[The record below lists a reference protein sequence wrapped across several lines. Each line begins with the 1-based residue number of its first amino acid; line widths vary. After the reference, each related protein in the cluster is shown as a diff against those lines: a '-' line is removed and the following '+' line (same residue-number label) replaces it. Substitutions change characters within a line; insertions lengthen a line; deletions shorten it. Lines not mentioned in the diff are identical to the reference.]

1 MHSHIMNNFRH
12 SISGAATFKEN
23 HINWEAIVHQD
34 KLISLERDM
43 QEAVNLQHRP
53 AAGFSGLDI
62 YWVIWEIEYDI
73 TFILACY
80 FQIIGFY
87 G

>member
-1 MHSHIMNNFRH
+1 MHSNIMNNFRH
-12 SISGAATFKEN
+12 LISGETTFKEN
-23 HINWEAIVHQD
+23 NINWEAIVHQD

-53 AAGFSGLDI
+53 AADFSGLYT

-80 FQIIGFY
+80 FQVIGFY

>member
-1 MHSHIMNNFRH
+1 MHSNIMNNFRH
-12 SISGAATFKEN
+12 LISGETTFKEN

-53 AAGFSGLDI
+53 AADFSGLYI
-62 YWVIWEIEYDI
+62 Y
-73 TFILACY
+73 
-80 FQIIGFY
+80 
-87 G
+87 

>member
-1 MHSHIMNNFRH
+1 MHSNIMNNFRH
-12 SISGAATFKEN
+12 LISGKTTFKEN

-53 AAGFSGLDI
+53 AADFSGLYI
-62 YWVIWEIEYDI
+62 Y
-73 TFILACY
+73 
-80 FQIIGFY
+80 
-87 G
+87 